1 MAQRNA
7 GSPVKLAA
15 MAESRV
21 ATARH
26 KRRAAE
32 AQARK
37 EGQGLSIPAIKKLI
51 RRNKQRQS

>member
-1 MAQRNA
+1 MARRNA
-7 GSPVKLAA
+7 GSPVQLAA
-15 MAESRV
+15 MAAGRNS
-21 ATARH
+21 TARH
-26 KRRAAE
+26 QRRAAE